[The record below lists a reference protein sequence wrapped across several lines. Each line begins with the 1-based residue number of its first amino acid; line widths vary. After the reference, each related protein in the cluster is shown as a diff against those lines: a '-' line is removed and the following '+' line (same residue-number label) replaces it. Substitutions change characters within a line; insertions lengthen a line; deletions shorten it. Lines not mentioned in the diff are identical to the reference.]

1 MNDSQQ
7 QCQAICKS
15 SDIEIGGKGVN
26 FQVEID
32 NTELPAFVIR
42 HGGIAYAYLN
52 QCAHLHLELDWE
64 RGEFFDIDAEYIVCA
79 NHGAMFEP
87 FSGECINGPCF
98 GASLVQIQLSERDE
112 TVFIDD
118 DGYRLVSVVDWTD

>member
-1 MNDSQQ
+1 MIHNKNVKQS
-7 QCQAICKS
+7 ASLPILNL
-15 SDIEIGGKGVN
+15 GGKGVN

-87 FSGECINGPCF
+87 SSGECINGPLFWCI
-98 GASLVQIQLSERDE
+98 AS
-112 TVFIDD
+112 
-118 DGYRLVSVVDWTD
+118 TDTAG